1 MEIEGLGEQS
11 LELLTAEGLVTD
23 AASLWELDQKGLA
36 DLPGWGEL
44 SASNLIRQIDDARNR
59 PFRRLVFAL
68 GIPHVGERAA
78 GLLAGR
84 FGSLAGLGEADLDAL
99 EAIAGIGPVI
109 ALSVHSW
116 FRTAANQELIKR
128 LVQRGVDP
136 VETVELQS
144 VDGPLEGLIFVITGK
159 LSDPRRDI
167 KARLETLGATVA
179 SSVSGKT
186 SYLLAGD
193 DAGSKIA
200 KARKLSVEVVDEQ
213 GLRQLIDGGRE
224 EA

>member
-11 LELLTAEGLVTD
+11 LELLTAKGLVTD
-23 AASLWELDQKGLA
+23 AASLWELDQETLA
-36 DLPGWGEL
+36 LLPGWGEV
-44 SASNLIRQIDDARNR
+44 SASNLVGQIDDARNR
-59 PFRRLVFAL
+59 PLRRLVFAL

-84 FGSLAGLGEADLDAL
+84 FGGLAGLGEADLDDF

-116 FRTAANQELIKR
+116 FRTAAHQDLVKR
-128 LVQRGVDP
+128 LIRAGVDP
-136 VETVELQS
+136 VETVGLQS
-144 VDGPLEGLIFVITGK
+144 GGGPLAGLIFVITGK
-159 LSDPRRDI
+159 LSEPRRDI
-167 KARLETLGATVA
+167 KARLEALGATVA
-179 SSVSGKT
+179 ASVSGKT

-193 DAGSKIA
+193 DAGSKIN
-200 KARKLSVEVVDEQ
+200 KARKLNVEVVDEQ

-224 EA
+224 EE